1 MLQMEKSVIRTIIV
15 EDEVLIRIALRS
27 KLENAGCKVIGESGD
42 GAESI
47 ELIKKDPPDL
57 LLLDI
62 KLHGKISGIDILKEI
77 NKTLFV
83 PTVFI
88 SAYDFEDYKDE
99 IQCDNMIAAY
109 DKPLS
114 DIDIMGIIDAYND
127 YIKKNLNEVSKK

>member
-1 MLQMEKSVIRTIIV
+1 MIRTIIV

-27 KLENAGCKVIGESGD
+27 KLESAGCEIIGESGD

-47 ELIKKDPPDL
+47 ALIKKSPPDL

-77 NKTLFV
+77 NRSLSI

-99 IQCDNMIAAY
+99 ISCDNMIAAY

-114 DIDIMGIIDAYND
+114 DVDIMGIVDAYKEF
-127 YIKKNLNEVSKK
+127 IKNKKE